1 MSFFIK
7 YRKIIPVN
15 AKQQIAIIEYKKYS
29 ENTEKVTPEEVIA
42 KINNAGAPKFA
53 E

>member
-1 MSFFIK
+1 MANEV
-7 YRKIIPVN
+7 R
-15 AKQQIAIIEYKKYS
+15 AIIEYKKYS
-29 ENTEKVTPEEVIA
+29 EKISKLTPEEVIA